1 MIRRAIGKETS
12 SSSSLS
18 NNNSKG
24 GGGDLS
30 FWDSKQCHRTNFD
43 DYYDE
48 DAGFEIPKELTR
60 VRQVVDE
67 RKRQK
72 DLLRQLPPRIEV
84 LDEYKSSSEADP
96 VYRRFPSFK
105 QQLRRFVDGDVRERP
120 LESDY
125 LYAP

>member
-18 NNNSKG
+18 NKNKG
-24 GGGDLS
+24 GDFS

-60 VRQVVDE
+60 VR
-67 RKRQK
+67 
-72 DLLRQLPPRIEV
+72 
-84 LDEYKSSSEADP
+84 
-96 VYRRFPSFK
+96 
-105 QQLRRFVDGDVRERP
+105 
-120 LESDY
+120 
-125 LYAP
+125 